1 MSRLFIYDEN
11 MTDERAK
18 ITVAKMAAIS
28 DIVAPEKEYIQ
39 YSAQGAVTIMA
50 GCVIAVGENA
60 VFKTAE
66 TVLTKAN
73 LDQGS
78 DFVHGS
84 DYYIYICDPGTD
96 AQDELYLISL
106 NSSWPDGDAWDDT
119 NTRKIGGFHYGRVR
133 NTDDYGRAVNASGS
147 VRGSG
152 WESNT
157 RVDILPNSVW
167 TTKHRPKCDPSGMV
181 YLGNALWGDI
191 YLSSDDGANGLQS
204 VYGGT
209 PITGTEGLNWY
220 IAGERARRVGKRLP
234 DYMEFTVAADG
245 SPQGLDA
252 SNANGH
258 TATTN
263 KARTAVGKIANAIS
277 ALNICD
283 LVGNVWKWLNELL
296 HDQRRQVRHGMTFS
310 VAVTARRICIQALAC
325 TPSLA
330 AATGTTACVAAPGRW
345 IATITRGTC
354 TRTLACGACVT
365 VCNPVGVG
373 ESPTPTTKRKRSNGR
388 GKRTG
393 TNRRLYGHYGIVPK
407 NL

>member
-1 MSRLFIYDEN
+1 
-11 MTDERAK
+11 
-18 ITVAKMAAIS
+18 
-28 DIVAPEKEYIQ
+28 
-39 YSAQGAVTIMA
+39 
-50 GCVIAVGENA
+50 
-60 VFKTAE
+60 
-66 TVLTKAN
+66 
-73 LDQGS
+73 
-78 DFVHGS
+78 
-84 DYYIYICDPGTD
+84 
-96 AQDELYLISL
+96 
-106 NSSWPDGDAWDDT
+106 
-119 NTRKIGGFHYGRVR
+119 
-133 NTDDYGRAVNASGS
+133 
-147 VRGSG
+147 
-152 WESNT
+152 
-157 RVDILPNSVW
+157 
-167 TTKHRPKCDPSGMV
+167 MV

-296 HDQRRQVRHGMTFS
+296 HDPTAEVRHGMTFS

-325 TPSLA
+325 TPPLA
-330 AATGTTACVAAPGRW
+330 AATGPTACIAAPGRC
-345 IATITRGTC
+345 IASITRG
-354 TRTLACGACVT
+354 A
-365 VCNPVGVG
+365 
-373 ESPTPTTKRKRSNGR
+373 
-388 GKRTG
+388 
-393 TNRRLYGHYGIVPK
+393 
-407 NL
+407 

>member
-1 MSRLFIYDEN
+1 MSRLFVYDEN

-28 DIVAPEKEYIQ
+28 DIVAPVKEYIQ
-39 YSAQGAVTIMA
+39 YSDAGTVTIAA

-66 TVLTKAN
+66 TELTKAN
-73 LDQGS
+73 LDQGA
-78 DFVHGS
+78 DFAHGS

-96 AQDELYLISL
+96 AQDEIYLISL
-106 NSSWPDGDAWDDT
+106 NSTFPDGEEWDDT

-133 NTDDYGRAVNASGS
+133 NTDDFGRPVNASGS

-191 YLSSDDGANGLQS
+191 YLSSNDGANGLQS
-204 VYGGT
+204 VYNAT

-234 DYMEFTVAADG
+234 NYMEFTVAADG
-245 SPQGLDA
+245 SPQGLDN
-252 SNANGH
+252 SNTNGW
-258 TATTN
+258 TAKTN
-263 KARTAVGKIANAIS
+263 TARTAVGKIANAVS
-277 ALNICD
+277 SFNICD
-283 LVGNVWKWLNELL
+283 LVGNVWKWLNELIHDPTASSGAWYDVFGGGYGQAWMYSSTGL
-296 HDQRRQVRHGMTFS
+296 HALIGGGGWNGGVYCGSR
-310 VAVTARRICIQALAC
+310 AVSCNNYPWYVVTNIGVWCVC
-325 TPSLA
+325 DSL
-330 AATGTTACVAAPGRW
+330 
-345 IATITRGTC
+345 
-354 TRTLACGACVT
+354 
-365 VCNPVGVG
+365 
-373 ESPTPTTKRKRSNGR
+373 
-388 GKRTG
+388 
-393 TNRRLYGHYGIVPK
+393 
-407 NL
+407 

>member
-1 MSRLFIYDEN
+1 MRDQGGDVQCTAWRLLDAQFWGVPQRRKRIYLVNDFGN
-11 MTDERAK
+11 GRAGQ
-18 ITVAKMAAIS
+18 ILF
-28 DIVAPEKEYIQ
+28 E
-39 YSAQGAVTIMA
+39 
-50 GCVIAVGENA
+50 CVIAVGENA

-296 HDQRRQVRHGMTFS
+296 HDPTAASAAWYDVFGGGYGQAYMYSSTGLHALIGGGAWDFGVLCGSRAVR
-310 VAVTARRICIQALAC
+310 
-325 TPSLA
+325 
-330 AATGTTACVAAPGRW
+330 
-345 IATITRGTC
+345 C
-354 TRTLACGACVT
+354 TRYPWVVDTG
-365 VCNPVGVG
+365 VGVWCVCD
-373 ESPTPTTKRKRSNGR
+373 S
-388 GKRTG
+388 
-393 TNRRLYGHYGIVPK
+393 L
-407 NL
+407 

>member
-1 MSRLFIYDEN
+1 
-11 MTDERAK
+11 
-18 ITVAKMAAIS
+18 
-28 DIVAPEKEYIQ
+28 
-39 YSAQGAVTIMA
+39 
-50 GCVIAVGENA
+50 
-60 VFKTAE
+60 
-66 TVLTKAN
+66 
-73 LDQGS
+73 
-78 DFVHGS
+78 
-84 DYYIYICDPGTD
+84 
-96 AQDELYLISL
+96 
-106 NSSWPDGDAWDDT
+106 
-119 NTRKIGGFHYGRVR
+119 
-133 NTDDYGRAVNASGS
+133 
-147 VRGSG
+147 
-152 WESNT
+152 
-157 RVDILPNSVW
+157 
-167 TTKHRPKCDPSGMV
+167 MV

-296 HDQRRQVRHGMTFS
+296 HDP
-310 VAVTARRICIQALAC
+310 TAASAAWYDVFGGGYGRRICIQALAC

-330 AATGTTACVAAPGRW
+330 AATGATACIAAPGRW
-345 IATITRGTC
+345 GAAITRG
-354 TRTLACGACVT
+354 A
-365 VCNPVGVG
+365 
-373 ESPTPTTKRKRSNGR
+373 
-388 GKRTG
+388 
-393 TNRRLYGHYGIVPK
+393 
-407 NL
+407 

>member
-1 MSRLFIYDEN
+1 MSRLFVYDEN

-28 DIVAPEKEYIQ
+28 DIVAPVKEYIQ
-39 YSAQGAVTIMA
+39 YSDAGTVTIAA

-66 TVLTKAN
+66 TELTKAN
-73 LDQGS
+73 LDQGA
-78 DFVHGS
+78 DFAHGS

-96 AQDELYLISL
+96 AQDEIYLISL
-106 NSSWPDGDAWDDT
+106 NSTFPDGEEWDDT

-133 NTDDYGRAVNASGS
+133 NTDDFGRPVNASGS

-191 YLSSDDGANGLQS
+191 YLSSNDGANGLQS
-204 VYGGT
+204 VYNAT

-234 DYMEFTVAADG
+234 NYMEFTVAADG
-245 SPQGLDA
+245 SPQGLDN
-252 SNANGH
+252 SNTNGW
-258 TATTN
+258 TAKTN
-263 KARTAVGKIANAIS
+263 TARTAVGKIANAVS
-277 ALNICD
+277 SFNICD
-283 LVGNVWKWLNELL
+283 LVGNVWKWLNELIHDPTASSGAWYDVFGGGYGQAWMYSSTGL
-296 HDQRRQVRHGMTFS
+296 HALIGGGYWYGGVCCGSR
-310 VAVTARRICIQALAC
+310 AVYCSSCPWIVDTNIGVWCVC
-325 TPSLA
+325 DSL
-330 AATGTTACVAAPGRW
+330 
-345 IATITRGTC
+345 
-354 TRTLACGACVT
+354 
-365 VCNPVGVG
+365 
-373 ESPTPTTKRKRSNGR
+373 
-388 GKRTG
+388 
-393 TNRRLYGHYGIVPK
+393 
-407 NL
+407 

>member
-1 MSRLFIYDEN
+1 MSRLFVYDEN

-28 DIVAPEKEYIQ
+28 DIVAPEKQYIQ
-39 YSAQGAVTIMA
+39 YTAKGEVTVMG
-50 GCVIAVGENA
+50 GCVIAVGETS
-60 VFKTAE
+60 VFKTVE
-66 TVLTKAN
+66 TALTKAN

-78 DFVHGS
+78 DFAHGS

-96 AQDELYLISL
+96 DQDEIYLISL

-119 NTRKIGGFHYGRVR
+119 NTRKLGGFHYGRVR
-133 NTDDYGRAVNASGS
+133 NVDDYGQAINTSGS

-157 RVDILPNSVW
+157 RVDIIPNSVW
-167 TTKHRPKCDPSGMV
+167 TTKHRPKCEPSGMV

-234 DYMEFTVAADG
+234 DYMEFTVAANG

-252 SNANGH
+252 SNTNGW

-263 KARTAVGKIANAIS
+263 TARTTVGQIANAVS

-283 LVGNVWKWLNELL
+283 LVGNVWKWLNELM
-296 HDQRRQVRHGMTFS
+296 HDPTATTGAWHDVFS
-310 VAVTARRICIQALAC
+310 GYGQAYMY
-325 TPSLA
+325 S
-330 AATGTTACVAAPGRW
+330 ATGLHALIDGGSWNGGVHCGSRAVDCNNYPWYVNSHIGVWCV
-345 IATITRGTC
+345 C
-354 TRTLACGACVT
+354 DSL
-365 VCNPVGVG
+365 
-373 ESPTPTTKRKRSNGR
+373 
-388 GKRTG
+388 
-393 TNRRLYGHYGIVPK
+393 
-407 NL
+407 

>member
-1 MSRLFIYDEN
+1 MGRLFIYDEN

-18 ITVAKMAAIS
+18 ITVAKMADIS
-28 DIVAPEKEYIQ
+28 DIVAQEKEYIK
-39 YSAQGAVTIMA
+39 YSAKGAVTVSA
-50 GCVIAVGENA
+50 GSVIAVGEMA

-73 LDQGS
+73 LDQGA
-78 DFVHGS
+78 DFTHGS
-84 DYYIYICDPGTD
+84 DYYIYICDPGTN
-96 AQDELYLISL
+96 AQDEVYVISL
-106 NSSWPDGDAWDDT
+106 NSTFPDGEVWDDT

-133 NTDDYGRAVNASGS
+133 NTDDYGRPVNTSGS

-191 YLSSDDGANGLQS
+191 YISSDDGANGLQS
-204 VYGGT
+204 IYDGT

-252 SNANGH
+252 SNANGW

-263 KARTAVGKIANAIS
+263 KARTAVGKIANAVS
-277 ALNICD
+277 SFNICD
-283 LVGNVWKWLNELL
+283 MAGNVWKWLNELL
-296 HDQRRQVRHGMTFS
+296 HDPTGASWAWYDVLGGGYGQAYMANSTGLHALVGGGNWNGGVRCGS
-310 VAVTARRICIQALAC
+310 RAVHCN
-325 TPSLA
+325 
-330 AATGTTACVAAPGRW
+330 
-345 IATITRGTC
+345 TC
-354 TRTLACGACVT
+354 PWNVLTS
-365 VCNPVGVG
+365 VGVWCVCD
-373 ESPTPTTKRKRSNGR
+373 S
-388 GKRTG
+388 
-393 TNRRLYGHYGIVPK
+393 L
-407 NL
+407 